1 MGIGVVD
8 SVCQLEFENMT
19 HYRGEYWAI
28 TVEGYLMDQ
37 AGCKDS
43 HDTHE
48 WIKEND
54 PDLYDLITRYFPTEK
69 WDLCSGK
76 LIQR

>member
-1 MGIGVVD
+1 
-8 SVCQLEFENMT
+8 
-19 HYRGEYWAI
+19 
-28 TVEGYLMDQ
+28 MDQ
-37 AGCKDS
+37 AGFKDS

-54 PDLYDLITRYFPTEK
+54 PDLYDLIIRYFPTEK
-69 WDLCSGK
+69 WDMCSGK